1 MARRAEKRRA
11 EEAAG
16 LFEDR
21 VATNAAA
28 LVAAAV
34 GKRIIIGGKGIGSG
48 CGETLRRFYLFW
60 SAASFRRISG
70 CAALAARDPDDGR
83 TKFEDLQRHPVCFT
97 FRLFGMR

>member
-48 CGETLRRFYLFW
+48 CGET
-60 SAASFRRISG
+60 
-70 CAALAARDPDDGR
+70 
-83 TKFEDLQRHPVCFT
+83 
-97 FRLFGMR
+97 